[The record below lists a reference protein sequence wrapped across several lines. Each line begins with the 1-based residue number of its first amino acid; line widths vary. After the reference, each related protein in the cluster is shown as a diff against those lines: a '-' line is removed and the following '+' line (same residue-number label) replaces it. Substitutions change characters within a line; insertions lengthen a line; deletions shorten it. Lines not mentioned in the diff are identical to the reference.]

1 MNATLIQEAFMLFK
15 PVVQC
20 AFKLVPAAA
29 FQGKHEL
36 AQVLRRCR
44 FRLSIDAAVHRFDVI
59 VVSQLHGNIGK
70 HLHQTFFTI
79 TGNALYIYAFFPYVA
94 DGLKI

>member
-36 AQVLRRCR
+36 AQVLRRYR
-44 FRLSIDAAVHRFDVI
+44 FRLSGQVAVHRFDLMEVA
-59 VVSQLHGNIGK
+59 QLHGNIGK
-70 HLHQTFFTI
+70 HLHQPFFAI
-79 TGNALYIYAFFPYVA
+79 TGNTLYIYAFFPYFA